1 MSDRATR
8 RDIAREA
15 ARLYHDKTRRTV
27 SNTQMEYLVDAVME
41 SVVDELISGR
51 AVYLSSI
58 GEFDIRRIE
67 RARQTNLNG
76 VQAGPGWYL
85 KWQLRPNRTL
95 RQRAKEVYATSS
107 DG

>member
-8 RDIAREA
+8 REIAREA
-15 ARLYHDKTRRTV
+15 ARLYHEATRRTV
-27 SNTQMEYLVDAVME
+27 SDTQMEYIVDAVME
-41 SVVDELISGR
+41 AVVNQLVSGR

-58 GEFDIRRIE
+58 GEFDIKRIE
-67 RARQTNLNG
+67 RARQSNLSG

-95 RQRAKEVYATSS
+95 RQKAKEAYAKSS
-107 DG
+107 DE